1 MKILIENKTRTAAIG
16 TLMLRGGKAGGRL
29 SHDVSDSEG
38 KKRKGNKKK
47 KKKEVDR
54 CIQSKYCHQREFS
67 FSTQRWERNNKK
79 RCFLPFE
86 SVRRSAGRRA
96 GFALSLNF

>member
-1 MKILIENKTRTAAIG
+1 MKILIENKTWTAAIG

-47 KKKEVDR
+47 KKKKKSIAV
-54 CIQSKYCHQREFS
+54 SKVNTVTNVSSLSAHKDGKE
-67 FSTQRWERNNKK
+67 TIKK
-79 RCFLPFE
+79 GVFFLLSP
-86 SVRRSAGRRA
+86 SAVQQA
-96 GFALSLNF
+96 GGLVLR

>member
-47 KKKEVDR
+47 KKKLIAV
-54 CIQSKYCHQREFS
+54 SKVNTVTNVSSLSAHKDGKE
-67 FSTQRWERNNKK
+67 TIKK
-79 RCFLPFE
+79 GVFFLLSP
-86 SVRRSAGRRA
+86 SAVQQA
-96 GFALSLNF
+96 GGLVLR